1 MNKTPNLIL
10 IIECSIR
17 KGILRTQGKVRI
29 RVGVNG
35 HAVFL

>member
-10 IIECSIR
+10 IRECSIR

-29 RVGVNG
+29 RIGVNG
-35 HAVFL
+35 LTVSL